1 MEVEKELNNINAE
14 LKAIEDA
21 KAEELN
27 QSRIREIE
35 SIAKVFNI
43 DSTEAINNNVSVEDF
58 KREIETH
65 KT

>member
-1 MEVEKELNNINAE
+1 M
-14 LKAIEDA
+14 KAIEDA

-43 DSTEAINNNVSVEDF
+43 DSTEAINNNVTVEDF
-58 KREIETH
+58 KREIETQNIINLILR
-65 KT
+65 KTK

>member
-1 MEVEKELNNINAE
+1 M
-14 LKAIEDA
+14 KAIEDA

-58 KREIETH
+58 KREIETQNIINLILR
-65 KT
+65 KTK